1 MKRARA
7 AIQVLIVCAASFV
20 LAAAAR
26 AQTPSPPAAPAPR
39 GTTADEEFE
48 LNITERRIVETDL
61 YAGTELAAGDGSGR
75 GLDLRVGVMV
85 RAGRIE
91 VLLREV
97 RGRVR
102 FRADLGPVLR
112 LLDARRA
119 NPQAPPARTPSAP
132 PK

>member
-1 MKRARA
+1 MMRAVLHALVVSA
-7 AIQVLIVCAASFV
+7 ALVIMATQ
-20 LAAAAR
+20 AR
-26 AQTPSPPAAPAPR
+26 AQTQPAPQQSK
-39 GTTADEEFE
+39 DEDFE
-48 LNITERRIVETDL
+48 LNIAERRIVETDL
-61 YAGTELAAGDGSGR
+61 YAGMELAAGDGSGR

-97 RGRVR
+97 HGRVR

-119 NPQAPPARTPSAP
+119 NSQAPPALAPSTP

>member
-1 MKRARA
+1 MTRA
-7 AIQVLIVCAASFV
+7 ALHVLIVCAA
-20 LAAAAR
+20 LAVMATQAR
-26 AQTPSPPAAPAPR
+26 AQTQPAPQR
-39 GTTADEEFE
+39 SKDEDFE

-61 YAGTELAAGDGSGR
+61 YAGTELAAGDARGR

-85 RAGRIE
+85 RAGSIE

-97 RGRVR
+97 HGRVR
-102 FRADLGPVLR
+102 FRADLGPLLR

-119 NPQAPPARTPSAP
+119 NSQAPPATTPSAP

>member
-1 MKRARA
+1 MTRAVLH
-7 AIQVLIVCAASFV
+7 VLIVCAALV
-20 LAAAAR
+20 IMATQAR
-26 AQTPSPPAAPAPR
+26 AQTQPAPQQSK
-39 GTTADEEFE
+39 DEDFE
-48 LNITERRIVETDL
+48 LNIVERRIVENDL
-61 YAGTELAAGDGSGR
+61 YAGTELAAGVSRGR

-97 RGRVR
+97 HGRVR
-102 FRADLGPVLR
+102 FRGDLGPVLR

-119 NPQAPPARTPSAP
+119 NPQAPPAETPSTP